1 MTHQEKESHGL
12 LEVESAY
19 YESNRDDLL
28 MRFPNRFLLIH
39 GENLEGHFET
49 MDDAITEGVLRFGSE
64 PFLIRRSGDSEPV
77 LSAPSL
83 VLGILRCQ

>member
-1 MTHQEKESHGL
+1 MTHTEKRSSGL

-28 MRFPNRFLLIH
+28 MKFPNRFLLIH
-39 GENLEGHFET
+39 GEGLVGHFET
-49 MDDAITEGVLRFGSE
+49 MDDAITAGVLKFGSE
-64 PFLIRRSGDSEPV
+64 HFLIRRSGDSEPV
-77 LSAPSL
+77 LSAPAL